1 VRDLIGEPRGCYLV
15 INAEIIAM
23 STQSDYYTALYCQDF
38 PKRRKRDT
46 E

>member
-1 VRDLIGEPRGCYLV
+1 MLFSNKCR
-15 INAEIIAM
+15 EIIAM

-38 PKRRKRDT
+38 PKRRQRDL